1 MELVMMELFL
11 LIVVVSIAV
20 SQKEA
25 SLLVK
30 HQDVEVVSV
39 AIAYI
44 GYLALAVLSHVH
56 IRGLFPF
63 SPAIARL
70 VTILHI
76 VSIPLL
82 IFVWMNS
89 IEKRL
94 LSKRSYSLFSRVQ
107 GALLVLFSVASFVD
121 LTFNRLYVFSWEQM
135 IRGGWGIP
143 LMLGLSTFFVFV
155 ELGTA
160 LVKWKLIEWHER
172 AIMVLTA
179 LFLLFSLVLF
189 EVFRQPYMLSLSS
202 AFMLLL
208 SFLSWQRKELLLD
221 WLTRIPNNQAF
232 MKVLNKGISSHQHRT
247 ILLLDIENFRLLN
260 ERYAEDGGDAI
271 LRSFADFLK
280 TTYEQAEIFR
290 IGGNRFIL
298 MFPWLTHNELVRE
311 VNIIKEKTAKGC
323 TIGETQVS
331 FHVNIAIVEI
341 PLQKNTVD
349 EVVESL
355 SFTMTEIKEKRRQP
369 VIIFNQKLI
378 GVRQRRLDILSILRK
393 ALLEQDMIQVYFQ
406 PIMDVDGNKPVAAE
420 ALMRLQDERM
430 GIISPGEFIPLA
442 EQAGLIS
449 MYTEIM
455 LQKVCAFLIEHPSI
469 QERLSHVSIN
479 IVAEDLA
486 VGDIACR
493 LLDILSQRGID
504 AKKIGFEVTESM
516 VLSSDPV
523 VTKSWQA
530 LRNMGVRF
538 FLDDFGTGY
547 ANLDSLVNL
556 PFDVVKIDRSVVSNT
571 TNSYE
576 LLSLIAGMLERL
588 GKEVIA
594 EGVETLEQLEMVKSN
609 RISYVQGYYFSRP
622 LPPGDFLSWLE
633 ASSAD

>member
-1 MELVMMELFL
+1 MELVVMEFFL
-11 LIVVVSIAV
+11 LIVVVSIVLNQKGTSSLFIYYKVDAV
-20 SQKEA
+20 G
-25 SLLVK
+25 
-30 HQDVEVVSV
+30 V
-39 AIAYI
+39 AGAYI
-44 GYLALAVLSHVH
+44 GYLVLALLIHVH
-56 IRGLFPF
+56 ILGLFPF
-63 SPAIARL
+63 PPAIARL
-70 VTILHI
+70 MTILHI
-76 VSIPLL
+76 VSIPL
-82 IFVWMNS
+82 FVFIWMNS
-89 IEKRL
+89 IEKRI
-94 LSKRSYSLFSRVQ
+94 LSKRSYSVLFPVQ
-107 GALLVLFSVASFVD
+107 RALLVLFCIASFVD
-121 LTFNRLYVFSWEQM
+121 LFLNRLFVFSPELL
-135 IRGGWGIP
+135 IIGGSGIP
-143 LMLGLSTFFVFV
+143 LMLGLSTLFVLV
-155 ELGTA
+155 EFYAA
-160 LVKWKLIEWHER
+160 LVRWKHIEWHER

-202 AFMLLL
+202 AFMMLL
-208 SFLSWQRKELLLD
+208 SLLSWQRRELLLD

-232 MKVLNKGISSHQHRT
+232 MEVLKQGIASHQHRT
-247 ILLLDIENFRLLN
+247 ILLLDIENFRLIN
-260 ERYAEDGGDAI
+260 ERYGEDGGDAI

-298 MFPWLTHNELVRE
+298 MFPWLSHNELVRE
-311 VNIIKEKTAKGC
+311 VNLIKEKTAKGC
-323 TIGETQVS
+323 TIGEMQVS

-349 EVVESL
+349 EVLESL
-355 SFTMTEIKEKRRQP
+355 SFTMTEVKEKRRQP

-406 PIMDVDGNKPVAAE
+406 PIMDVDDNKPIAAE

-449 MYTEIM
+449 KYTEIM
-455 LQKVCAFLIEHPSI
+455 LQKVCTFLLAHPSV

-493 LLDILSQRGID
+493 LLDILSQGGID

-516 VLSSDPV
+516 VLSSNPV

-538 FLDDFGTGY
+538 LLDDFGTGY
-547 ANLDSLVNL
+547 ANLESLVNL

-571 TNSYE
+571 TNNYE
-576 LLSLIAGMLERL
+576 LLSLIVGILERL

-622 LPPGDFLSWLE
+622 LPPGEFLSWLE
-633 ASSAD
+633 ASSAH

>member
-1 MELVMMELFL
+1 
-11 LIVVVSIAV
+11 
-20 SQKEA
+20 
-25 SLLVK
+25 
-30 HQDVEVVSV
+30 
-39 AIAYI
+39 
-44 GYLALAVLSHVH
+44 
-56 IRGLFPF
+56 
-63 SPAIARL
+63 
-70 VTILHI
+70 
-76 VSIPLL
+76 
-82 IFVWMNS
+82 
-89 IEKRL
+89 
-94 LSKRSYSLFSRVQ
+94 
-107 GALLVLFSVASFVD
+107 
-121 LTFNRLYVFSWEQM
+121 
-135 IRGGWGIP
+135 
-143 LMLGLSTFFVFV
+143 MLGLSTLFVLV
-155 ELGTA
+155 EFYAA
-160 LVKWKLIEWHER
+160 LVRWKHIEWHER

-189 EVFRQPYMLSLSS
+189 ETFKQPYMLSLSS

-208 SFLSWQRKELLLD
+208 SFLSWQRRELLLD

-232 MKVLNKGISSHQHRT
+232 MEVLNKGISSHQHRI

-260 ERYAEDGGDAI
+260 ERYGEDGGDAI

-633 ASSAD
+633 ASSDH

>member
-1 MELVMMELFL
+1 MELVVMELFL
-11 LIVVVSIAV
+11 LIVVVSIV
-20 SQKEA
+20 VNQKGT
-25 SLLVK
+25 STLFNY
-30 HQDVEVVSV
+30 QDVDVVGV
-39 AIAYI
+39 ASAYI

-63 SPAIARL
+63 PPPLARL

-82 IFVWMNS
+82 IFIWMNS

-94 LSKRSYSLFSRVQ
+94 LSKRCYSLFSWVQ

-121 LTFNRLYVFSWEQM
+121 LMLNRLYVFSWEQM

-143 LMLGLSTFFVFV
+143 LMLGLSTFFVLV
-155 ELGTA
+155 ELGSA

-179 LFLLFSLVLF
+179 LFLLFSLILF
-189 EVFRQPYMLSLSS
+189 ETFRQPYMLSLSS

-232 MKVLNKGISSHQHRT
+232 QGALKHAIDSNSHKT

-260 ERYAEDGGDAI
+260 ERYGEDGGDAI
-271 LRSFADFLK
+271 LYSFAGFLK
-280 TTYEQAEIFR
+280 ATYEQAEVFR
-290 IGGNRFIL
+290 IGGNRFVL
-298 MFPWLTHNELVRE
+298 MFPLLTHNELVRE
-311 VNIIKEKTAKGC
+311 VNLIKDKTAKGC
-323 TIGETQVS
+323 SIGEMQVS

-341 PLQKNTVD
+341 PLMKNTVD

-369 VIIFNQKLI
+369 VIIFNQKLT

-393 ALLEQDMIQVYFQ
+393 ALMEQDMIQVYFQ
-406 PIMDVDGNKPVAAE
+406 PIMDVDDNKPVAAE

-455 LQKVCAFLIEHPSI
+455 LQKVCAFLIAHPSI

-486 VGDIACR
+486 VGDIACK
-493 LLDILSQRGID
+493 LLDILSQKGID

-516 VLSSDPV
+516 VLSSNPIV
-523 VTKSWQA
+523 AKSWQA
-530 LRNMGVRF
+530 LQDMGVRF

-547 ANLDSLVNL
+547 ANLESLVNL

-576 LLSLIAGMLERL
+576 LLSLIAGMLQRL

-609 RISYVQGYYFSRP
+609 RISYVQGYHFSRP
-622 LPPGDFLSWLE
+622 LPPGEFLSWLE

>member
-1 MELVMMELFL
+1 MELVVMELFL
-11 LIVVVSIAV
+11 LIVVVSIV
-20 SQKEA
+20 VNQKG
-25 SLLVK
+25 SSSVINY
-30 HQDVEVVSV
+30 HDVDAAGV
-39 AIAYI
+39 AGAYI
-44 GYLALAVLSHVH
+44 GYLVLALLSHVH

-89 IEKRL
+89 IEKRI
-94 LSKRSYSLFSRVQ
+94 LSKTSYTVLFHVQRS
-107 GALLVLFSVASFVD
+107 LLVLFCIASFID
-121 LTFNRLYVFSWEQM
+121 LFLNRLFVFSPDLL
-135 IRGGWGIP
+135 IIGGSGIP
-143 LMLGLSTFFVFV
+143 LMLGLSTLFVLV
-155 ELGTA
+155 EFYAA
-160 LVKWKLIEWHER
+160 LVRWKHIEWHER

-189 EVFRQPYMLSLSS
+189 ETFKQPYMLSLSS

-208 SFLSWQRKELLLD
+208 SFLSWQRRELLLD

-232 MKVLNKGISSHQHRT
+232 MEVLNKGISSHQHRI

-260 ERYAEDGGDAI
+260 ERYGEDGGDAI

-633 ASSAD
+633 ASSDH

>member
-11 LIVVVSIAV
+11 LIVVVSIV
-20 SQKEA
+20 VNQKGTS
-25 SLLVK
+25 SLFNY
-30 HQDVEVVSV
+30 QDVNVVGV
-39 AIAYI
+39 ASAYI

-63 SPAIARL
+63 PPPLARL
-70 VTILHI
+70 VIILHI
-76 VSIPLL
+76 VSIPMFLF
-82 IFVWMNS
+82 IWMNS
-89 IEKRL
+89 IEKQL
-94 LSKRSYSLFSRVQ
+94 LSKRSYSLLFRVQ
-107 GALLVLFSVASFVD
+107 RSLLTLFCVASFVD
-121 LTFNRLYVFSWEQM
+121 LFLNRFFVFSPELL
-135 IRGGWGIP
+135 IIGGLGIP
-143 LMLGLSTFFVFV
+143 FMLGLSALFVLV
-155 ELGTA
+155 EFYA
-160 LVKWKLIEWHER
+160 SLVRWKHIEWHER

-208 SFLSWQRKELLLD
+208 SLLSRQRKELLLD
-221 WLTRIPNNQAF
+221 LLTRIPNNQAF
-232 MKVLNKGISSHQHRT
+232 LEALKHAIDSSDHRT

-260 ERYAEDGGDAI
+260 ERYGEDGGDAI
-271 LRSFADFLK
+271 LFSFAGFLK

-290 IGGNRFIL
+290 IGGNRFVL
-298 MFPWLTHNELVRE
+298 MFPLLTHNELVRE
-311 VNIIKEKTAKGC
+311 VNLIKKKTAKGC
-323 TIGETQVS
+323 SIGEMQVS

-393 ALLEQDMIQVYFQ
+393 ALVEQDMIQVYFQ
-406 PIMDVDGNKPVAAE
+406 PIMDIDDNKPFAAE

-449 MYTEIM
+449 MFTEIM
-455 LQKVCAFLIEHPSI
+455 LQKVCAFLIAHPSI

-486 VGDIACR
+486 VGDIACK
-493 LLDILSQRGID
+493 LLEILSQKGID

-516 VLSSDPV
+516 ALSSNPIV
-523 VTKSWQA
+523 AKSWQA
-530 LRNMGVRF
+530 LQDMGVRF

-547 ANLDSLVNL
+547 ANLESLVNL

-576 LLSLIAGMLERL
+576 LLSLIAGMLQRL

-622 LPPGDFLSWLE
+622 LPPGEFLSWLE

>member
-1 MELVMMELFL
+1 MELVVMELFL
-11 LIVVVSIAV
+11 LVVVVSIVV
-20 SQKEA
+20 SQKQA
-25 SLLVK
+25 TLLVK
-30 HQDVEVVSV
+30 HQDIDVVGV

-63 SPAIARL
+63 PPAIARL

-76 VSIPLL
+76 ISIPLL
-82 IFVWMNS
+82 IFIWMNS

-94 LSKRSYSLFSRVQ
+94 LSKRCYSLFSRVQ

-121 LTFNRLYVFSWEQM
+121 LTFNRLFVFSPELL
-135 IRGGWGIP
+135 IIGGPGIP
-143 LMLGLSTFFVFV
+143 LMLGLSTLFVLV
-155 ELGTA
+155 EFYAA
-160 LVKWKLIEWHER
+160 LVRWKHIEWHER

-189 EVFRQPYMLSLSS
+189 ETFKQPYMLSLSS

-221 WLTRIPNNQAF
+221 LLTRIPNNQAF
-232 MKVLNKGISSHQHRT
+232 QEALKQGIASRQRRT

-260 ERYAEDGGDAI
+260 ERYGEDGGDAI

-280 TTYEQAEIFR
+280 TTYEQAGVFR
-290 IGGNRFIL
+290 IGGNRFVL

-311 VNIIKEKTAKGC
+311 VNLIKEKTTKGC

-406 PIMDVDGNKPVAAE
+406 PIMDIDGNKPVAAE

-455 LQKVCAFLIEHPSI
+455 LQKVCAFLLAHPSV
-469 QERLSHVSIN
+469 QDRLSHVSIN

-486 VGDIACR
+486 VGDVACK
-493 LLDILSQRGID
+493 LLDMLSQKGID
-504 AKKIGFEVTESM
+504 EKKIGFEVTESM

-547 ANLDSLVNL
+547 ANLESLVNL

-576 LLSLIAGMLERL
+576 LLSLIAGMLQRL

-594 EGVETLEQLEMVKSN
+594 EGVETLEQLERVKSN
-609 RISYVQGYYFSRP
+609 RISYVQGYYFSKP

-633 ASSAD
+633 ASSDH

>member
-1 MELVMMELFL
+1 MELVVMEFFL
-11 LIVVVSIAV
+11 LIVVVFIV
-20 SQKEA
+20 LNQKGA
-25 SLLVK
+25 SSLFNY
-30 HQDVEVVSV
+30 HDMDAARV
-39 AIAYI
+39 AGAYI
-44 GYLALAVLSHVH
+44 GYLLLALLSHVH
-56 IRGLFPF
+56 ILGLYTYPTI
-63 SPAIARL
+63 IARL
-70 VTILHI
+70 IIILHI
-76 VSIPLL
+76 VSIPMF
-82 IFVWMNS
+82 IFIWMNS
-89 IEKRL
+89 IEKQL
-94 LSKRSYSLFSRVQ
+94 LSKRSYSLLFRVQ
-107 GALLVLFSVASFVD
+107 RSLLTLFCVASFVD
-121 LTFNRLYVFSWEQM
+121 LFLNRFFVFSPELL
-135 IRGGWGIP
+135 IIGGLGIP
-143 LMLGLSTFFVFV
+143 FMLGLSALFVLV
-155 ELGTA
+155 EFYA
-160 LVKWKLIEWHER
+160 SLVRWKHIEWHER

-208 SFLSWQRKELLLD
+208 SLLSWQRKELLLD
-221 WLTRIPNNQAF
+221 LLTRIPNNQAF
-232 MKVLNKGISSHQHRT
+232 LEALKHAIDSSDHRT

-260 ERYAEDGGDAI
+260 ERYGEDGGDAI
-271 LRSFADFLK
+271 LFSFAGFLK

-290 IGGNRFIL
+290 IGGNRFVL
-298 MFPWLTHNELVRE
+298 MFPLLTHNELVRE
-311 VNIIKEKTAKGC
+311 VNLIKKKTAKGC
-323 TIGETQVS
+323 SIGEMQVS

-355 SFTMTEIKEKRRQP
+355 SFTMNEIKEKRRQP
-369 VIIFNQKLI
+369 VIIFNQKLT

-393 ALLEQDMIQVYFQ
+393 ALVEQDMIQVYFQ
-406 PIMDVDGNKPVAAE
+406 PIMDVDDNKPFAAE
-420 ALMRLQDERM
+420 ALMRLKDERM

-455 LQKVCAFLIEHPSI
+455 LQKVCAFLQAHPSI

-486 VGDIACR
+486 VGDITCK

-516 VLSSDPV
+516 ALSSNPIV
-523 VTKSWQA
+523 AKSWQA
-530 LRNMGVRF
+530 LRDVGVRF

-547 ANLDSLVNL
+547 ANLESLVNL

-576 LLSLIAGMLERL
+576 LLSLIAGMLQRL

-622 LPPGDFLSWLE
+622 LPPGEFLSWLKT
-633 ASSAD
+633 SSAD